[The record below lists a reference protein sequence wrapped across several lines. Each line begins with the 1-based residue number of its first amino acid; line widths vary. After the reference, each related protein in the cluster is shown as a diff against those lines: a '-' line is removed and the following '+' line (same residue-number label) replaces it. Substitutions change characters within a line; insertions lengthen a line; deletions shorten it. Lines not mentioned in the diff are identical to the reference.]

1 MFSRFCLK
9 FFVRRICSYCRYGS
23 LRKTFC
29 VPGNSTTVTFFLIQ
43 KVFSCPFVECMEFL
57 GQFLLESFFFQ
68 GRKSILEEPINIFI
82 IDFCTK
88 FIFLSLKFA
97 SVLCASL
104 SLVWLLL
111 SSLPGILIAF
121 LPYKRSISIIFR
133 AFLADVLACYRNI
146 YRFLEL
152 WLLGWEICLFYILI
166 CQFPLSSV
174 QKNSW
179 LRIRSRLLGSIW

>member
-68 GRKSILEEPINIFI
+68 GRKSILEEPYKHIYYR
-82 IDFCTK
+82 
-88 FIFLSLKFA
+88 FLHQVYLPVFEVCICSLCLVVISMA
-97 SVLCASL
+97 SS
-104 SLVWLLL
+104 
-111 SSLPGILIAF
+111 ILIA
-121 LPYKRSISIIFR
+121 
-133 AFLADVLACYRNI
+133 RNT
-146 YRFLEL
+146 YS
-152 WLLGWEICLFYILI
+152 LLT
-166 CQFPLSSV
+166 
-174 QKNSW
+174 
-179 LRIRSRLLGSIW
+179 IRKVHFNHF